1 MVKTC
6 TAWHTSLE
14 NRKCYYWL
22 LKWENSPTW
31 WLFLRSL
38 VFWSVGKYQ
47 RNDQG
52 TFAKAMQ
59 FIVPTYLFFS
69 FDPPTP
75 PPHLQL
81 DGTNDFSHGNDSR
94 IIWLKILI
102 IEHYKI
108 FETKSFFHSFSVSF
122 IRWFCR
128 EKFPMILFKSI

>member
-14 NRKCYYWL
+14 NRKCYYRLW
-22 LKWENSPTW
+22 KWENSPTW
-31 WLFLRSL
+31 WLFFRSL

-69 FDPPTP
+69 FDTPTP
-75 PPHLQL
+75 PHPQL
-81 DGTNDFSHGNDSR
+81 DGTTAFYMVMTEDSFDSKFLLLD
-94 IIWLKILI
+94 IITILKQRL
-102 IEHYKI
+102 
-108 FETKSFFHSFSVSF
+108 FFHSFSVSF
-122 IRWFCR
+122 IRWECR